1 MKRQVINDLIC
12 WKNAAN
18 RKPLLLLGARQ
29 IGKTWLL
36 KEFGR
41 TQYQNVVHI
50 DFERQEEY
58 REFFATTK
66 DPARILQNLSIAC
79 GTPIQPGTT
88 LVIFDE
94 IQECP
99 AALTA
104 LKYFCEDA
112 PEYHIAAA
120 GSLLGITLAQTSYPV
135 GKVNLIKMYPMNF
148 LEFLDAIGDEA
159 LAGYLE
165 ELSAIEPIPAPLFNP
180 LAEKLKLYLITG
192 GMPESVAT
200 WVDTRST
207 SEVQRVLEEL
217 TMLYEFDFH
226 KHAQTSQVPKID
238 LIWRSIPS
246 QLARENK
253 KFLYS
258 LVRTGARAREY
269 EDAVQWLVEA
279 NVLHKIPRSTGPG
292 IPQAAYDEVS
302 AFKLYL
308 LDAGMLRRHAGL
320 APSAFSEGDRLFT
333 EFKGALTENY
343 VLQELVSSH
352 EGIPRYWA
360 IDNPRY
366 EVDFLVQHENEIVPI
381 EVKAGENVRARS
393 LKKYRERYADRT
405 PIAVRLSMRNLS
417 FDDGVLNIPLFL
429 AGQTHRLIDVAMQM
443 KK

>member
-1 MKRQVINDLIC
+1 MKRQAINDLIC

-135 GKVNLIKMYPMNF
+135 GKVNLIKMYSMNF

-292 IPQAAYDEVS
+292 IPRAAYDEVS

-308 LDAGMLRRHAGL
+308 LDVGMLRRHAGL

>member
-1 MKRQVINDLIC
+1 MKRQAINDLIC

-292 IPQAAYDEVS
+292 IPRAAYDEVS

-308 LDAGMLRRHAGL
+308 LDVGMLRRHAGL

-333 EFKGALTENY
+333 EFKGALAENY

-429 AGQTHRLIDVAMQM
+429 TGQTHRLIDVAMQM

>member
-1 MKRQVINDLIC
+1 MKRQAINDLIC

-79 GTPIQPGTT
+79 GMPIQPGTT

-135 GKVNLIKMYPMNF
+135 GKVNLIKMHPMNF

-308 LDAGMLRRHAGL
+308 LDGGMLRRHAGL

-343 VLQELVSSH
+343 VLQELVASH

-393 LKKYRERYADRT
+393 LKKYRGRYADRT

-443 KK
+443 K

>member
-1 MKRQVINDLIC
+1 MKRQAINDLIC

-79 GTPIQPGTT
+79 GMPIQPGTT

-120 GSLLGITLAQTSYPV
+120 GSLLGITLAQASYPV

-192 GMPESVAT
+192 GMPESVVT

-308 LDAGMLRRHAGL
+308 LDVGMLRRHAGL

-333 EFKGALTENY
+333 EFKDALTENY

-443 KK
+443 K

>member
-1 MKRQVINDLIC
+1 MKRQAINDLIC

-79 GTPIQPGTT
+79 GMPIQPGTT

-269 EDAVQWLVEA
+269 EDAVQWIVEA
-279 NVLHKIPRSTGPG
+279 NVLHKIPRSTGPD

>member
-1 MKRQVINDLIC
+1 MKRQAINDLIC

-135 GKVNLIKMYPMNF
+135 GKVNLIKMYSMNF

-308 LDAGMLRRHAGL
+308 LDVGMLRRHAGL